1 LSRDEW
7 RTLASDLGAALGS
20 APRLVADGSLEAGLI
35 VACGG
40 AVLDAS
46 LGGLLKDRA
55 RIESRLLALLAEGKQ
70 GSVP

>member
-1 LSRDEW
+1 
-7 RTLASDLGAALGS
+7 
-20 APRLVADGSLEAGLI
+20 VADGSLEAGLI

-46 LGGLLKDRA
+46 LEGLLKDRT